1 MSKSLHPTKMRHQA
15 DVVRRHYHVEVD
27 PGTTIDDVQV
37 PSFWKHYVN
46 AVDAGTLIDIIG
58 EGFDIQLR
66 VTGKGIGYVETRL
79 LRKWVSEAPAHK
91 LSKEETDA
99 LAASI
104 PDGYIVDHTPMTK
117 WRVKLVDGGVEVL
130 RGKAT
135 KAEAIEAAIMH
146 AAKAAGLA
154 A

>member
-1 MSKSLHPTKMRHQA
+1 MSKSLHPTKMRHLA
-15 DVVRRHYHVEVD
+15 DYSRKSFHVEVD

-37 PSFWKHYVN
+37 PSFWKHHVET
-46 AVDAGTLIDIIG
+46 VGVGTLIDVVG

-79 LRKWVSEAPAHK
+79 LRKWVSDAPAHK
-91 LSKEETDA
+91 LSKEESDA
-99 LAASI
+99 LAATI
-104 PDGYIVDHTPMTK
+104 PEGYLVDFTPKTG

-130 RGKAT
+130 RGKAS
-135 KAEAIEAAIMH
+135 KADAIEAAIMH